1 MQRVIVNLQG
11 ARVAVA
17 EYTRKRDLLCDG
29 LAALGYKFV
38 KPAGA
43 FYLFPQSPIED
54 DVLFVKALLQEK
66 IICVPGSCFCGP
78 GFFRISYCAEDRT
91 IINSMQGFGKVIKQF
106 S

>member
-11 ARVAVA
+11 AQVAVA
-17 EYTRKRDLLCDG
+17 EYKRKRDLLCDG

-66 IICVPGSCFCGP
+66 IICVPGSGFSGP
-78 GFFRISYCAEDRT
+78 GFFRISYCVEDRT
-91 IINSMQGFGKVIKQF
+91 IINSMEGFRKVMKQF